1 MTTRETI
8 MARIREL
15 GIPHEY
21 HEHAAAHTMADCLAL
36 PFAAEVRQRLTS
48 DRHCLQCPSEAND
61 GVAPTLAESDVCF
74 CKNLLL
80 CNTPKTA
87 FFLYV
92 TLPDKAFRTGDVSK
106 RLGSSRLS
114 FAPPE
119 CLPEMLHLESGSLS
133 PLGLWFDTEQ
143 RIRLAFDKDVRREGR
158 IAFHPCDNTATVL
171 FDQRVFWEQVVPAL
185 GHDPLFI

>member
-1 MTTRETI
+1 MTTKDTI
-8 MARIREL
+8 MAHLRAL
-15 GIPHEY
+15 NIPHEY

-48 DRHCLQCPSEAND
+48 DRLCLQCPSEAND
-61 GVAPTLAESDVCF
+61 GVAPALAESDVCF

-92 TLPDKAFRTGDVSK
+92 TLPDKVFRTGDVSK

-143 RIRLAFDKDVRREGR
+143 RIRLAFDKDIRREGR

-171 FDQRVFWEQVVPAL
+171 FDQQVFFEQVVPSL
-185 GHDPLFI
+185 EHDPLFI

>member
-1 MTTRETI
+1 MSTKEII
-8 MARIREL
+8 MEKIRAL
-15 GIPHEY
+15 GVPHEY

-36 PFAAEVRQRLTS
+36 PYAA
-48 DRHCLQCPSEAND
+48 P
-61 GVAPTLAESDVCF
+61 DVCF

-87 FFLYV
+87 FYLYV
-92 TLPDKAFRTGDVSK
+92 TVPDKPFRTGDVSK

-119 CLPEMLHLESGSLS
+119 CLHDMLHLESGSLS
-133 PLGLWFDTEQ
+133 PLGLWFDEEH
-143 RIRLAFDKDVRREGR
+143 RIRLAFDRDVIREGR

-171 FDQRVFWEQVVPAL
+171 FNQQVFWTQVVPHL
-185 GHDPLFI
+185 TENPVFI

>member
-1 MTTRETI
+1 MTTKETI
-8 MARIREL
+8 MSRIREL

-21 HEHAAAHTMADCLAL
+21 HEHAAAHTIADCLAL
-36 PFAAEVRQRLTS
+36 PFAAAVRQRLTS
-48 DRHCLQCPSEAND
+48 DRHCLQCPSETND
-61 GVAPTLAESDVCF
+61 GFTPALAESDVTF

-87 FFLYV
+87 FYLYV
-92 TLPDKAFRTGDVSK
+92 TVPDKPFRTGDVSK

-133 PLGLWFDTEQ
+133 PLGLWFDTEN
-143 RIRLAFDKDVRREGR
+143 RIRLAFDKDVMREGR
-158 IAFHPCDNTATVL
+158 IAFHPCDNSATVL
-171 FDQRVFWEQVVPAL
+171 FRQEDFWQAVVPAL
-185 GHDPLFI
+185 VHEPIFI

>member
-1 MTTRETI
+1 MTTKEII
-8 MARIREL
+8 MARIRAL
-15 GIPHEY
+15 DVPYEY

-36 PFAAEVRQRLTS
+36 PFAPEVRQRLTS

-61 GVAPTLAESDVCF
+61 GFTPALAESDVCF

-80 CNTPKTA
+80 CNTPRTA

-92 TLPDKAFRTGDVSK
+92 TLPDKPFRTGDVSK

-119 CLPEMLHLESGSLS
+119 CLHDMLRLESGSLS
-133 PLGLWFDTEQ
+133 PLGLWFDPEQ
-143 RIRLAFDKDVRREGR
+143 RIRLAFDKDVQREGR

-171 FDQRVFWEQVVPAL
+171 FDQRVFWEQVVPNL
-185 GHDPLFI
+185 GHEADFI